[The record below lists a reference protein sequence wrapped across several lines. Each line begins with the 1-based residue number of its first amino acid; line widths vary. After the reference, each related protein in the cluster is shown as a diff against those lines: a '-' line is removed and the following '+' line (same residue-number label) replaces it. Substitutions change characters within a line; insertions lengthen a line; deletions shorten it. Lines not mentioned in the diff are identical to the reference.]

1 MTDLR
6 QVVARAIH
14 EAAERRHKR
23 MLGSGT
29 ANMTV
34 WQEYA
39 DAGLA
44 AIRECI
50 GGDVVAACLHLI
62 DRQFSEVQD
71 DDEAIIRAIMPL
83 IALAGRDATLEEAA
97 KECERVAGEFAVY
110 RDHHP
115 QRDASIE
122 CAEKVRALKGG
133 PARGLPVRRAGDEI
147 GDGMGQPMRHRHG
160 GPRVA

>member
-6 QVVARAIH
+6 QVVARALDQEAWTIEPTSPALIEIAH
-14 EAAERRHKR
+14 ERQQAALSK
-23 MLGSGT
+23 
-29 ANMTV
+29 
-34 WQEYA
+34 A
-39 DAGLA
+39 DAVLA

-133 PARGLPVRRAGDEI
+133 PARG
-147 GDGMGQPMRHRHG
+147 
-160 GPRVA
+160 